1 MSDMVKGLGNVGR
14 KAIYG
19 GDDSVREQKV
29 TKLNKN
35 QLLEFVKETI
45 KEIIND

>member
-1 MSDMVKGLGNVGR
+1 MSDMVKSLGNIGR

-35 QLLEFVKETI
+35 QLLEFIKKTI
-45 KEIIND
+45 KEVIND